1 MARRTVSSVNRAAGG
16 RRPGAGAPK
25 APASGGFFS
34 QNFGQAPFAKRTA
47 PGAAG
52 GRLNTAVARSNG

>member
-1 MARRTVSSVNRAAGG
+1 MAKRTVSSVNRAAGG

-25 APASGGFFS
+25 PAASAGFFS
-34 QNFGQAPFAKRTA
+34 QNFGQPKFRTRNA

-52 GRLNTAVARSNG
+52 GSLNRAVSNG